1 VVDKLGCCVLRAACL
16 GATTSTVGASPAGP
30 AAQQP
35 ASQHASIIG
44 FVPSAGASRL
54 APTPDTL
61 TSVPVAGRA
70 LLARRQRPPACRGCM
85 AGLGVGAGSRWWRG
99 WSGVK
104 VIVVVVC
111 ASRRQT
117 AGRRQQTA
125 DSRRRHCHG
134 HERLHNARTKTTT
147 TTTATTHT
155 QPQTL
160 AVGGR
165 RPLPLFSRPPAPQR
179 ALWPAGW

>member
-16 GATTSTVGASPAGP
+16 GATTSTVGASPAGPAGP

-85 AGLGVGAGSRWWRG
+85 AGLGVGAGSRWWSR
-99 WSGVK
+99 VK
-104 VIVVVVC
+104 VIVVVVVVVVC
-111 ASRRQT
+111 QQT

-125 DSRRRHCHG
+125 DAAIATAMNDYTMQERRRR
-134 HERLHNARTKTTT
+134 RLRTRSRTRWPWVAGALYRCSHARPHLNAHYGR
-147 TTTATTHT
+147 
-155 QPQTL
+155 Q
-160 AVGGR
+160 VGE
-165 RPLPLFSRPPAPQR
+165 P
-179 ALWPAGW
+179 